1 MVLCSMPHQIS
12 RIFINVSLSQTRHE
26 HTTATQSCSD
36 FLLNGYQNVLLL
48 KSNCD
53 SQLLPIIHGW
63 SITHKSIKKL
73 YQLENCSRASKYD
86 WIENKHKP
94 YLGPKRENSFEF
106 ISSTVL
112 NLIFIRVI
120 KKTLGNI
127 PLAHTGV

>member
-1 MVLCSMPHQIS
+1 MYGCMQYGIICLVKIFKKEALYHIGDTESMVLCYMPHQIS

-73 YQLENCSRASKYD
+73 YQLENCSRVSKYD
-86 WIENKHKP
+86 LIENKHKP
-94 YLGPKRENSFEF
+94 YLGPKRGKL
-106 ISSTVL
+106 V
-112 NLIFIRVI
+112 
-120 KKTLGNI
+120 
-127 PLAHTGV
+127 